1 MTSYRFGLVLVIT
14 STVAWSTAGL
24 FTRMIHL
31 DAWTMLA
38 WRGLFGAVSLALLI
52 AAIERRNF
60 LASFRRM
67 GWPGL
72 AFALVSAAGMVFFIT
87 SLRHTTVA
95 HNAVI
100 YATVPFIAAGLGV
113 LFLGEKPP
121 KSALAA
127 SLFALI
133 GVAVMVG
140 LSVEGGLLGDLLAVA
155 MTVCVALMM
164 VIARR
169 WRDIPTMPAACL
181 SALVSGLFCWPL
193 GDPMAVTGGELW
205 LLAAFGAV
213 NSALGLALFTVG
225 ARLLP
230 AIETALIGALDA
242 PLAPL
247 WVWLFFHET
256 PSRATLAGGLIVF
269 AAVMAH
275 IVAGARRSVASPQ
288 PI

>member
-1 MTSYRFGLVLVIT
+1 
-14 STVAWSTAGL
+14 
-24 FTRMIHL
+24 
-31 DAWTMLA
+31 
-38 WRGLFGAVSLALLI
+38 
-52 AAIERRNF
+52 
-60 LASFRRM
+60 
-67 GWPGL
+67 
-72 AFALVSAAGMVFFIT
+72 MVFFIT

-213 NSALGLALFTVG
+213 NSALGLALFTAAG
-225 ARLLP
+225 AALGVALLP
-230 AIETALIGALDA
+230 RNAEPGD
-242 PLAPL
+242 
-247 WVWLFFHET
+247 
-256 PSRATLAGGLIVF
+256 
-269 AAVMAH
+269 
-275 IVAGARRSVASPQ
+275 ARRRADRLRRRHGAYRRWGAQECGIAATDLGSGIRRTQIRDDRTAAARDRSADDPPRRQLLVL
-288 PI
+288 